1 MRLIGIEAVLF
12 YLFAVVAIL
21 FAVFMVTARS
31 AIHSALFL
39 ISTLVA
45 SAGIYF
51 LVQAEFVAGVQILVY
66 VGGVLVLFI
75 FVIMLVNVKEEDTKI
90 FNKQL
95 LAASLVSFV
104 LGLGIIAILLQSQKG
119 NFFTLVSPPQQ
130 SNTEKV
136 QTSQN
141 ISPSHTISQNSIKI
155 GQELYTKT
163 VLPFEIASLV
173 LLVAIVGAV
182 RLARDRKQEKI
193 YD

>member
-1 MRLIGIEAVLF
+1 MRLVGLEAVIF

-21 FAVFMVTARS
+21 FAIFMITARS

-45 SAGIYF
+45 SAGLYF
-51 LVQAEFVAGVQILVY
+51 LLQAEFVAGVQILIY

-75 FVIMLVNVKEEDTKI
+75 FVIMLVNIKEEDTKI
-90 FNKQL
+90 FNRQIL
-95 LAASLVSFV
+95 IASILSFF
-104 LGLGIIAILLQSQKG
+104 LGLGIIAILLQTQKG
-119 NFFTLVSPPQQ
+119 NFFTLVSPLPPKIEQ
-130 SNTEKV
+130 V
-136 QTSQN
+136 QNSPN
-141 ISPSHTISQNSIKI
+141 ISQSHNISQNTIKI
-155 GQELYTKT
+155 GQELYTRA

-182 RLARDRKQEKI
+182 RLARERKQEKI